1 MLLQSANLTGHS
13 QAQVLCSSPNIT
25 TERRFVVLSDSN
37 GSSTMPVI
45 HTNLICANAQ
55 KIFLRKLPST
65 T

>member
-1 MLLQSANLTGHS
+1 VLLQSANLTDHS

-37 GSSTMPVI
+37 GSSTMAAI
-45 HTNLICANAQ
+45 HTNVICVKAQ